1 MLTAKCPNSQD
12 HKEFITVAHVSE
24 DWVVDEHGNFIE
36 VFEAGEVVSKPRP
49 GNTWTCKTWGAEAV
63 VT

>member
-1 MLTAKCPNSQD
+1 MLTAVCPNNPE

-36 VFEAGEVVSKPRP
+36 VFEAGEVVSKPQP
-49 GNTWTCKTWGAEAV
+49 GNSWTCKECGAQAEV
-63 VT
+63 R